1 MTYTGLYLYG
11 QRTYLE
17 LLHPEVSKG
26 AALRRIAH
34 MLGVAR
40 DEVIAFG
47 DSHNDLD
54 MLAFAGVG
62 VAMGNASAEV
72 KALADLITDSNE
84 DDGIATALE
93 RLGVI

>member
-1 MTYTGLYLYG
+1 
-11 QRTYLE
+11 
-17 LLHPEVSKG
+17 
-26 AALRRIAH
+26 

-54 MLAFAGVG
+54 MLEFAGVG

>member
-1 MTYTGLYLYG
+1 
-11 QRTYLE
+11 
-17 LLHPEVSKG
+17 
-26 AALRRIAH
+26 
-34 MLGVAR
+34 
-40 DEVIAFG
+40 
-47 DSHNDLD
+47 
-54 MLAFAGVG
+54 VG